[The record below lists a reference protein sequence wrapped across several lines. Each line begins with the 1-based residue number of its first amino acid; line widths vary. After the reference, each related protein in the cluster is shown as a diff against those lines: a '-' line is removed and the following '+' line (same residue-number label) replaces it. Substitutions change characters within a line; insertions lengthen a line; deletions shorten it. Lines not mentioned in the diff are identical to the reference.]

1 MANKGKK
8 KKVITIIISI
18 VVISILVIFAPLLY
32 FFGEIF
38 IEMIFCKP
46 SEPAIKYGE
55 FPFEIIYEYNGKEGV
70 IKDTIVCE
78 YEGYSFA
85 LDGGN
90 TRDWNCYIKNS
101 NENGYYYIDK
111 ENQPDLYIYVPMNA
125 EYYMGAPNSDIETA
139 KPYIYYNAYE
149 ESEDVYEEDPS
160 EEIVLTE
167 NEDPRDKVD
176 IRIIEWKPSEPIQNN
191 FR

>member
-1 MANKGKK
+1 MTNKGKK

-18 VVISILVIFAPLLY
+18 VVISVLVIFAPLLY
-32 FFGEIF
+32 CFGEIF

-46 SEPAIKYGE
+46 SEPVIEYGE